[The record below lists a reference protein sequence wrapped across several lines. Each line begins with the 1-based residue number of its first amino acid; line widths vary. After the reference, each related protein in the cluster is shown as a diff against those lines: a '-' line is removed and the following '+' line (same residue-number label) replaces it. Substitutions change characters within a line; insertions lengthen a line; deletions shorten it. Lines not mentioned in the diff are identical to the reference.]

1 MRPKKHDR
9 YTNTFVGI
17 PVSAAPATHTNEVT
31 AWSGDL
37 PFAKTTAAP
46 ELDADMTPGD
56 IVHELRQLKF
66 DRGNNEF
73 KRIKIDG
80 DVRDYLVNT
89 LSARAVRRA

>member
-1 MRPKKHDR
+1 MVWRPPLR
-9 YTNTFVGI
+9 
-17 PVSAAPATHTNEVT
+17 E
-31 AWSGDL
+31 
-37 PFAKTTAAP
+37 TTAAP

-80 DVRDYLVNT
+80 DVRDFLVST
-89 LSARAVRRA
+89 LSARQPRRA